1 MGHIQT
7 AGTFSNAVYLS
18 TFELLL
24 PGNTAGTYFMAND
37 DKLDELVNIV
47 KHISKIY
54 DGEGIRIEID
64 FDYNDGMILIKYQ
77 GANAEQKTCIINANN
92 KTVSGIDTTKFWM
105 PDYSHEQTANKKL
118 LQFMQT
124 HGYAPSNIV
133 YRMREKKK

>member
-1 MGHIQT
+1 
-7 AGTFSNAVYLS
+7 
-18 TFELLL
+18 
-24 PGNTAGTYFMAND
+24 MAND

-47 KHISKIY
+47 KCISQIY
-54 DGEGIRIEID
+54 DDEGMRIEID

-124 HGYAPSNIV
+124 YGYTPSNIV
-133 YRMREKKK
+133 YRMRDTKG